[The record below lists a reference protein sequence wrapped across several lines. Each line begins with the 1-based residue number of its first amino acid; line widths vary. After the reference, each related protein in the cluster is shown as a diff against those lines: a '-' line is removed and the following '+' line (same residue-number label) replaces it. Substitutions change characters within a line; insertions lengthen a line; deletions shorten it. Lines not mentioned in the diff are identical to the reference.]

1 MNLSL
6 TNNTMYTFDDIR
18 NNGLLLF
25 ECKRGSHAF
34 GLATDKSDIDTGGV
48 YIAEPDVLFGIR
60 NLENTRTNYQ
70 PQISSEKNDDVWYE
84 LGTFMELL
92 SKSNP
97 TALELLF
104 VPEDCILYEHPIF
117 RELRMMR
124 DFFISKDTVKVLYKY
139 AMSQIRKARGLNKKI
154 VNVVEERKTPL
165 DFCFTFNQKQGTMP
179 MSEWLEERGLKQK
192 YCGLNHLPNMNR
204 FYGCFYDWQEHM
216 HIDWSSGEEMWEE
229 YKSGEGQQKFFK
241 WCFDNIVTKLQYRNP
256 DTGTWTKNGFLCM
269 YKAAIPKGY
278 HGIQREDGKSTEI
291 RLDSIA
297 NGDLPICH
305 FSYNDDGFQSHCRQ
319 YREYQEWKSKR
330 NQARYEGNL
339 GHNYD
344 AKNMCHTV
352 RLLTMAHEIA
362 DGKGLI
368 LDRRVAGD
376 RDYLLA
382 IKNHKFEY
390 EEVLSLA
397 NRLEEEIE
405 NSIVTCTLKDNVSFD
420 IVDALLVNMRRRI
433 YVEKLFNKNIDFIHG
448 KPNC

>member
-1 MNLSL
+1 
-6 TNNTMYTFDDIR
+6 MYTFDDVR
-18 NNGLLLF
+18 NKGLLLF

-34 GLATDKSDIDTGGV
+34 GLATEKSDVDTGGV

-60 NLENTRTNYQ
+60 NLENTHTEYQ
-70 PQISSEKNDDVWYE
+70 SQIASAKNDDVWYE

-117 RELRMMR
+117 HELRMKR
-124 DFFISKDTVKVLYKY
+124 NFFVSKDTIKVLSKY

-154 VNVVEERKTPL
+154 VNVVDERKTPI
-165 DFCFTFNQKQGTMP
+165 DFCFTFNDKQGTMP
-179 MSEWLEERGLKQK
+179 MANWLAERGLKQK
-192 YCGLNHLPNMNR
+192 YCGLNHLPNMDR

-216 HIDWSSGEEMWEE
+216 HLDWKDADAMWDEYIRGDGQDKFFEWCRSNIPSMKGWIYASNEE
-229 YKSGEGQQKFFK
+229 YEAFK
-241 WCFDNIVTKLQYRNP
+241 YTYEHAV
-256 DTGTWTKNGFLCM
+256 
-269 YKAAIPKGY
+269 PKGY
-278 HGIQREDGKSTEI
+278 HGIQREDGTSTEI
-291 RLDSIA
+291 RLDSIVK
-297 NGDLPICH
+297 GDLPICH
-305 FSYNDDGFQSHCRQ
+305 FGYNDDGFQTHCRQ
-319 YREYQEWKSKR
+319 YKEYQEWKINR

-344 AKNMCHTV
+344 SKNMCHTI

-376 RDYLLA
+376 RDYLLD

-390 EEVLSLA
+390 EEVLA
-397 NRLEEEIE
+397 VADRLEDET
-405 NSIVTCTLKDNVSFD
+405 VQLKDTCSLKDNVPFEE
-420 IVDALLVNMRRRI
+420 VDALLISLRKRFYAEQGSTEIPM
-433 YVEKLFNKNIDFIHG
+433 FNYD
-448 KPNC
+448 